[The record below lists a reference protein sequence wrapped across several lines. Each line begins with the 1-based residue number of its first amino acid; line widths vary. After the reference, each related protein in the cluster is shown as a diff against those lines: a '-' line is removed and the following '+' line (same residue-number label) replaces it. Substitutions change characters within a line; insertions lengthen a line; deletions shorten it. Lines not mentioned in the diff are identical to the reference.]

1 MIYTKE
7 AISKLRII
15 YGDNVEYIGD
25 GIILCKGRDSEESTF
40 IFEYENEVF
49 AWKNARFESFK
60 LADQNYTLITSDD
73 ESMLVK
79 KSDTQAQGRIILR
92 LRGKFKRMYLTYG
105 NLYLVSQYS
114 KDTNRSL
121 IEADRKGPKITFETL
136 RKINCAS
143 DVKIKDGDTVEY
155 RLVWYSVREDFEGV
169 VYDTDIKWIGKVVS
183 GLCMAV
189 SIRPIVDGKVAERAV
204 VCSNKL
210 VSYKSVIESNN
221 WLAYKA
227 NRELRRDRN

>member
-7 AISKLRII
+7 AISKLKII
-15 YGDNVEYIGD
+15 YGDSIEYIGD
-25 GIILCKGRDSEESTF
+25 GIILCKERDSEESTF

-60 LADQNYTLITSDD
+60 LADQNYTLITSDN

-79 KSDTQAQGRIILR
+79 KSDTQAQGKIILR

-114 KDTNRSL
+114 KDTDRSL

-136 RKINCAS
+136 RRINCAS

-155 RLVWYSVREDFEGV
+155 RLVWYSVTEDFEGV

-183 GLCMAV
+183 GFCMAV

-227 NRELRRDRN
+227 NRELRRNRN

>member
-60 LADQNYTLITSDD
+60 LADQNYTLITS
-73 ESMLVK
+73 
-79 KSDTQAQGRIILR
+79 QAQGRIILR

-155 RLVWYSVREDFEGV
+155 RLVWYSVTEDFEGV